1 MKVDGFVKAFRGKS
15 NESWQQ
21 FWQKFLVLA
30 EIQGWDSEDKRMKHF
45 PLFLA
50 DDAFLVFQGMTAS
63 DRKKEDEVCKLMSSS
78 FSMTTT
84 AAYEAF
90 VVRKLKCDESTDAFV
105 ADLKRLVELS
115 GHQVTDD
122 KDPVVVQQFLKGLP
136 GDYSR
141 QVRLSLVGKDMT
153 ISDCVAIV
161 RALRISDGSAD
172 KSVSAA
178 ASSGPTRQ
186 VSSNTSAKSVGL
198 CFKCGETGHIR
209 RNCPQRGRPAGGQR
223 AGAVKWGT
231 CFFCDGE
238 GHTKADCPE
247 RKEWLSSKGKSAAAV
262 ESTCQ
267 PVAKGDPCLF
277 SLGSSG
283 KLPRIYIDVSVP
295 EKSSTRARAVVDTG
309 STRTLVSQE
318 FAEQSSMA
326 FLPTTAAPMLALDGS
341 PLEVLGA
348 ATVTLVR
355 TDGAVSLPRLQVEAY
370 VVDNLSVVNAD
381 VLIGID
387 VVTSSGGLH
396 LKYADDG
403 ALEGVEFGPALHDSV
418 ENHSGV
424 CAALPDQDDHPLPHV
439 HVERNGDDVTLSTDD
454 GKVTWD
460 SSARQWVLTWCWKS
474 GSSPTMPIGPGVSEY
489 SRSKLSASQ
498 EELFANEVGK
508 WIEEGWLVPHD
519 ESIHGRPG
527 AVLPLIAQVQEHKP
541 STPVRPCLDYR
552 LLNKLLVS
560 QPGRSAPVCEETLRK
575 WRLAGDPSDFRL
587 LDIRKAYLQVHV
599 APELQRFQTVVW
611 QGRTYVMTR
620 MGFGLNIAPKFM
632 DIIVRWINRGF
643 PAVDNYVDDLMTPS
657 EVADAVAACM
667 AEYSLPTK
675 PAEAFTESRV
685 LGLQLKKDDSNQVQ
699 WSRRSDVSLKLPRPA
714 TKRDVFSW
722 CGRLTGHVPVC
733 GWLRPFCSYLKRMVN
748 IDTAWDEPVSDSLLK
763 LCDEVE
769 ARLIGDGDP
778 AQGLWRA
785 ISSEPRE
792 CTVWVDASN
801 IGFGVVLE
809 MDGSTMEDR
818 SWLRPHGDT
827 RHINTMELEAAI
839 RGLSL
844 AVSWR
849 ATRVR
854 LMTDS
859 KTVASWLKDVVG
871 DVRRTRVKGLHGV
884 LVQRRLQIV
893 ADLVI
898 TVGLAV
904 TIEWVP
910 TGQNRAD
917 VLTRVPPAWVRRC
930 KMLKGDGED
939 GGVAG
944 AAATLPGP
952 VPTVRIVKE
961 QSADDQIQ
969 AAVAQLEAGE
979 AVTGLYAPVASQLA
993 VDGGVLVRS
1002 VKLPVEGLVR
1012 VPVVPQPLT
1021 AEIVSRAHQVSGH
1034 AGWEAMYRMIRS
1046 RCFFPGIAS
1055 ACCQYVD
1062 GCTHCKSASARKGT
1076 GAPPTR
1082 ADVPGRPWSEVTIDT
1097 LELGGDGSGKY
1108 HCVLVCVDNFTKWV
1122 EVCPLRRHDAIS
1134 VASAFSTMCL
1144 RWGAPDVVRL
1154 DNGVE
1159 FRNAIVESLFR
1170 LLGVHVRTGAVRHPQ
1185 SQGTAERFNRTLL
1198 TLIRKVLEDS
1208 SDWRAD
1214 LDVLLFQYRNRPHGT
1229 TQLSPMVAMTGWQP
1243 RHIIVDD
1250 VKEACDMTQWASE
1263 LSARIARVRD
1273 IIETELSSRDFVDL
1287 PDGPCAYAV
1296 GDRVLL
1302 RRPERRQKR
1311 MPPYEPGWLVTAIVS
1326 PSTVVIARQ
1335 DECQRPK
1342 TVNIDLLKPDPSND
1356 ALLDAPSVADD
1367 SLEEALSEDPWNV
1380 ELVWGQADTTTGH
1393 HYSFRDRGAS
1403 QPPSRYQQ

>member
-1 MKVDGFVKAFRGKS
+1 
-15 NESWQQ
+15 
-21 FWQKFLVLA
+21 
-30 EIQGWDSEDKRMKHF
+30 
-45 PLFLA
+45 
-50 DDAFLVFQGMTAS
+50 
-63 DRKKEDEVCKLMSSS
+63 
-78 FSMTTT
+78 
-84 AAYEAF
+84 
-90 VVRKLKCDESTDAFV
+90 
-105 ADLKRLVELS
+105 
-115 GHQVTDD
+115 
-122 KDPVVVQQFLKGLP
+122 
-136 GDYSR
+136 
-141 QVRLSLVGKDMT
+141 
-153 ISDCVAIV
+153 
-161 RALRISDGSAD
+161 
-172 KSVSAA
+172 
-178 ASSGPTRQ
+178 
-186 VSSNTSAKSVGL
+186 
-198 CFKCGETGHIR
+198 
-209 RNCPQRGRPAGGQR
+209 
-223 AGAVKWGT
+223 
-231 CFFCDGE
+231 
-238 GHTKADCPE
+238 
-247 RKEWLSSKGKSAAAV
+247 
-262 ESTCQ
+262 
-267 PVAKGDPCLF
+267 
-277 SLGSSG
+277 
-283 KLPRIYIDVSVP
+283 
-295 EKSSTRARAVVDTG
+295 
-309 STRTLVSQE
+309 
-318 FAEQSSMA
+318 
-326 FLPTTAAPMLALDGS
+326 
-341 PLEVLGA
+341 
-348 ATVTLVR
+348 
-355 TDGAVSLPRLQVEAY
+355 
-370 VVDNLSVVNAD
+370 
-381 VLIGID
+381 
-387 VVTSSGGLH
+387 
-396 LKYADDG
+396 
-403 ALEGVEFGPALHDSV
+403 
-418 ENHSGV
+418 
-424 CAALPDQDDHPLPHV
+424 
-439 HVERNGDDVTLSTDD
+439 
-454 GKVTWD
+454 
-460 SSARQWVLTWCWKS
+460 
-474 GSSPTMPIGPGVSEY
+474 
-489 SRSKLSASQ
+489 
-498 EELFANEVGK
+498 
-508 WIEEGWLVPHD
+508 
-519 ESIHGRPG
+519 
-527 AVLPLIAQVQEHKP
+527 
-541 STPVRPCLDYR
+541 
-552 LLNKLLVS
+552 
-560 QPGRSAPVCEETLRK
+560 
-575 WRLAGDPSDFRL
+575 
-587 LDIRKAYLQVHV
+587 
-599 APELQRFQTVVW
+599 
-611 QGRTYVMTR
+611 MTR

-748 IDTAWDEPVSDSLLK
+748 INTAWDEPVSDSLLK

-792 CTVWVDASN
+792 CTVWIDASN
-801 IGFGVVLE
+801 IGLGVVLE

-844 AVSWR
+844 AVNWR

-898 TVGLAV
+898 TVGFAV

-969 AAVAQLEAGE
+969 AAVTQLEAGE

-1046 RCFFPGIAS
+1046 RCFFPGITS

-1122 EVCPLRRHDAIS
+1122 EVCPLRRHDALS

-1229 TQLSPMVAMTGWQP
+1229 TQLSPMIAMTGWQP

-1273 IIETELSSRDFVDL
+1273 IVETELSSRDFVDL

-1393 HYSFRDRGAS
+1393 HYSFRDRGAI